1 MTRQE
6 EKQTLRGIM
15 KRLEQQLSPTY
26 RERADRSIAAH
37 LLAMPEYQEAQTV
50 FCFVSTPREIN
61 TRPIL
66 EDILR
71 SGKQLCVPL
80 CVDKGVMETRL
91 VTDLS
96 QLRPGAYGL
105 MEPPADAPLVCVD
118 DIDFAVL
125 PCTTCNHLGQRLGKG
140 GGYYDRFLQ
149 KVACAHAAVCLESF
163 LFPSV
168 PAEPHDQTMKC
179 IVTQHCVLR
188 FEEV

>member
-61 TRPIL
+61 TLPIL

-71 SGKQLCVPL
+71 SGKQAGGFRGFTTAGSPCASMCLCYFL
-80 CVDKGVMETRL
+80 QIFCCRG
-91 VTDLS
+91 
-96 QLRPGAYGL
+96 
-105 MEPPADAPLVCVD
+105 
-118 DIDFAVL
+118 
-125 PCTTCNHLGQRLGKG
+125 
-140 GGYYDRFLQ
+140 RFLF
-149 KVACAHAAVCLESF
+149 CC
-163 LFPSV
+163 
-168 PAEPHDQTMKC
+168 
-179 IVTQHCVLR
+179 
-188 FEEV
+188 